1 MYDDFFLFVFLSD
14 GAVSVS
20 VASQCRV
27 FLMVQSFS
35 RCLSYSKKR
44 QRQKV
49 MVFIFAVG
57 NHHSGTYDSRQAQG
71 PGTMPQET

>member
-1 MYDDFFLFVFLSD
+1 
-14 GAVSVS
+14 
-20 VASQCRV
+20 
-27 FLMVQSFS
+27 MVQSFS
-35 RCLSYSKKR
+35 RCLSYSKKK

-71 PGTMPQET
+71 PGTMPRETREPLPVVLT